1 VRAKAAYRAAEK
13 SDSPRKTMDFFVQA
27 LRNNPEL
34 AIFLTL
40 AAGFLIGRVK
50 FGSFSLGIVVG
61 TLLAGVLIGQ
71 LDIKV
76 PSIVKT
82 IFFALFLF
90 TTGYKVGP
98 QFFRG
103 LRRDA
108 IPQVALTV
116 VLCVTCLLTALG
128 FAKLLGY
135 DVGTAAGLL
144 AGAFSESTVIGTA
157 GEAIQRLAL
166 PPAETA
172 ALLNNIPVA
181 YAVTYL
187 VGTASLVWFIP
198 TIGPKLMR
206 VNLRAE
212 GERMRAESAGGA
224 ELEPGVFS
232 AARHFD
238 IRAYRVTN
246 ADLTNKTVGALEALP
261 QEVRVF
267 IVRIRRGGEVI
278 EPTPATVVLAGDV
291 VAVIARQQVHVER
304 GARIG
309 PEAVDQALLDIPAE
323 TLDVV
328 VTHRAVVGKTLTEL
342 ARLEATRGV
351 FLRALTRAG
360 HDIPIDRLTRLD
372 GGDVLRLVGPK
383 PAVER
388 AAQQLGYPDRPTTAT
403 DMVFVGTG
411 IVLGGFVGLLS
422 VTVAGI
428 PLTLTASGGALIMGL
443 VFGWLRSV
451 YPFFGRIPE
460 PAIWIFDTV
469 GLCLFI
475 GVVGLSAGPSFV
487 AGLQK
492 TGLSLVL
499 VGLVSALLPH
509 TIGILFGRYVLKMN
523 PLIVLGA
530 CAGAGT
536 ITAALRA
543 VQDEARSSVPALG
556 YTVPYAIGNILL
568 TAWGPVLVALM
579 TIGK

>member
-1 VRAKAAYRAAEK
+1 
-13 SDSPRKTMDFFVQA
+13 MDYFVNA
-27 LRNNPEL
+27 LQNNPEL

-40 AAGFLIGRVK
+40 AIGFLIGRVK

-76 PSIVKT
+76 PAIVKT
-82 IFFALFLF
+82 IFFDLFLF

-103 LRRDA
+103 LKGDA
-108 IPQVALTV
+108 LPQVALTV
-116 VLCVTCLLTALG
+116 LLCVVCLLTSFG

-135 DVGTAAGLL
+135 DIGTAAGLL

-157 GEAIQRLAL
+157 GEAIQRLTL
-166 PPAETA
+166 PDAEKT

-187 VGTASLVWFIP
+187 VGTASLVWFLP

-206 VNLRAE
+206 VNLREEGARMQAE
-212 GERMRAESAGGA
+212 LGGTAESELGVVSGA
-224 ELEPGVFS
+224 RF
-232 AARHFD
+232 FD

-246 ADLTNKTVGALEALP
+246 PDLVNKSVAELEALP
-261 QEVRVF
+261 EDVRVF
-267 IVRIRRGGEVI
+267 IVRIRHRGEIIEAGPASVI
-278 EPTPATVVLAGDV
+278 QQDDV
-291 VAVIARQQVHVER
+291 VAILARQQAHVER
-304 GARIG
+304 GGRIG
-309 PEAVDQALLDIPAE
+309 PEVDDRALLDIPIE

-328 VTHRAVVGKTLTEL
+328 VTLVGKTIAEL
-342 ARLEATRGV
+342 ARLESVRGV
-351 FLRALTRAG
+351 FLRNLTRAG
-360 HDIPIDRLTRLD
+360 QEMPFAANTRIDR
-372 GGDVLRLVGPK
+372 GDVLRLIGPK
-383 PAVER
+383 PEVER
-388 AAQQLGYPDRPTTAT
+388 AAKELGYPDRPTTTT

-422 VTVAGI
+422 VTIGGI
-428 PLTLTASGGALIMGL
+428 PLTLTTSGGALVMGL
-443 VFGWLRSV
+443 VFGWLRAV
-451 YPFFGRIPE
+451 YPFFGRMPE

-469 GLCLFI
+469 GLCTFI
-475 GVVGLSAGPSFV
+475 GVVGISAGPSFF

-492 TGLSLVL
+492 TGLSLVA

-509 TIGILFGRYVLKMN
+509 TLGILFGRYVLKMS

-543 VQDEARSSVPALG
+543 IQDKSRSSIPALG

-568 TAWGPVLVALM
+568 TAWGPVLVGMM
-579 TIGK
+579 TFGK